1 MIDWIIF
8 YLKWASIIGAVCIV
22 IWAIYSVGIH
32 IYYKIKNKNDR
43 PLVTEIRYK
52 TNIDGYEIE
61 LDPRTMYVEK
71 PSEKLVGAVMY
82 KRGWDAAIKFT
93 ELYNI
98 YNEGKSYQEYMNDEW
113 NKFEEYEDLI

>member
-1 MIDWIIF
+1 MDT
-8 YLKWASIIGAVCIV
+8 G
-22 IWAIYSVGIH
+22 
-32 IYYKIKNKNDR
+32 
-43 PLVTEIRYK
+43 TEIRYK

-61 LDPRTMYVEK
+61 LDSRIMYVEE

-98 YNEGKSYQEYMNDEW
+98 DNEGKSYQEYMNDKW
-113 NKFEEYEDLI
+113 NKFEYYEDLV